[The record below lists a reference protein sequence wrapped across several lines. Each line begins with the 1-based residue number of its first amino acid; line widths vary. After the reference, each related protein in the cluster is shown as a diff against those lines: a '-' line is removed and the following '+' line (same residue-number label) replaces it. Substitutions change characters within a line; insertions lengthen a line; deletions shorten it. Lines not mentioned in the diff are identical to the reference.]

1 MERSLEEL
9 EAIVR
14 SKVCGVCSDRNLD
27 GSCGLEEPASCALFR
42 MFPQV
47 AKAIQSVRSQ
57 DIGDYVEALRSQV
70 CSICVEQAADG
81 TCEQRRQVICA
92 LDAYLLLIVEA
103 IEEANGIKI
112 DRSPLTSLKRPSL
125 RRGAEVVL

>member
-1 MERSLEEL
+1 MERSLAEL

-14 SKVCGVCSDRNLD
+14 EKVCGVCSDRSVD
-27 GSCGLEEPASCALFR
+27 GGCGLEEPAGCALFR

-47 AKAIQSVRSQ
+47 AKAIQSVRSN
-57 DIGDYVEALRSQV
+57 DIGEYVEALRSQV
-70 CSICVEQAADG
+70 CTICVEQAADG
-81 TCEQRRQVICA
+81 TCDQRRQVTCA

-103 IEEANGIKI
+103 IEEAKGIKI
-112 DRSPLTSLKRPSL
+112 DRSALGALKRPTL